1 MVGSS
6 RSAGGIRKVARRAK
20 LSPSYVSRVLN
31 GQRDPRL
38 SVASRLARAMGIS
51 INRLVTFIEER
62 VSDNEYKAEI
72 GDEADSL
79 AAVLEAFSDT
89 QKGV

>member
-1 MVGSS
+1 
-6 RSAGGIRKVARRAK
+6 
-20 LSPSYVSRVLN
+20 
-31 GQRDPRL
+31 
-38 SVASRLARAMGIS
+38 MGIS